1 MSEKHLLGYT
11 NGLSRGYFVMKKEFS
26 ERLRSILEDQ
36 PYSGS
41 RSDELILKD
50 VTIFC
55 KEIFEHTHEIE
66 EPTDETD

>member
-11 NGLSRGYFVMKKEFS
+11 NGLSRGYFVMKKELS
-26 ERLRSILEDQ
+26 ERLRTILEWQ
-36 PYSGS
+36 PDNGS
-41 RSDELILKD
+41 RSDEIILEE
-50 VTIFC
+50 VAIFC